1 MAAMRILLMIATV
14 LFSGPIWADL
24 RDYVEKPDAAF
35 AWRVLES
42 QHDGAGAAEVVGGRH
57 TATRAHAG
65 ESLRIA
71 LTSQTWRGGD
81 WNHTLYVTL
90 PPEHDGSLALL
101 FVGGGPIDGDA
112 AALAA
117 RVRAPVAVIDSVP
130 NQPLL
135 GGKREDDLIAETFM
149 RFLTTG
155 EGDWPLLLPMVKSV
169 TRAMDALQAFGRTR
183 GMELSGFVVTGASK
197 RGWTTWLTAAVDPRV
212 RGLAP
217 RVIDMLNIPAQMPH
231 QLRSWGTYSEM
242 LAPYT
247 KPGLPSLIEHPQGRQ
262 LVSLVDPYAY
272 RERIEQPKLIML
284 GTNDRYWA
292 LDALN
297 QYWEGLRGEKNVLYV
312 PNAGHG
318 LRDESL
324 WQSSLACFFRAVSAG
339 RELPTPSMTAVAR
352 EGTLQVQAQSSAPA
366 EAATLWHARAGTR
379 DFREAT
385 WTGTPMR
392 RDGAM
397 WRAQLALDAA
407 TFTASTVTLTYAR
420 DGEQCPLS
428 TPVEI
433 RAPAP

>member
-14 LFSGPIWADL
+14 LFSGPLWADL
-24 RDYVEKPDAAF
+24 RSYVEKPDAAF
-35 AWRVLES
+35 AWRVVES
-42 QHDGAGAAEVVGGRH
+42 QRD
-57 TATRAHAG
+57 G
-65 ESLRIA
+65 ESLLDEPGRDTGTRTNAGGESVRIA

-81 WNHTLYVTL
+81 WTHTLYVYL
-90 PPEHDGSLALL
+90 PPARDGSLALL
-101 FVGGGPIDGDA
+101 FVGSGPVDGEA

-117 RVRAPVAVIDSVP
+117 RVRAPVAVVDSVP

-183 GMELSGFVVTGASK
+183 GVELSGFVVTGSSK
-197 RGWTTWLTAAVDPRV
+197 RGWTTWLTAAVDARV

-262 LVSLVDPYAY
+262 LVALVDPYAY
-272 RERIEQPKLIML
+272 REQIAQPKLILL

-292 LDALN
+292 LDALS
-297 QYWEGLRGEKNVLYV
+297 QYWDGLRGAKNVLYV

-318 LRDESL
+318 LRDEAL
-324 WQSSLACFFRAVSAG
+324 WQTSLVCFFHAVSAG
-339 RELPTPSMTAVAR
+339 RELPTPNMSAVAR
-352 EGTLQVQAQSSAPA
+352 DGMLRVLAQSSAPA
-366 EAATLWHARAGTR
+366 DAATLWHAQAPTR

-385 WTGTPMR
+385 WRSAPMQGEGAAWR
-392 RDGAM
+392 TELPLDGA
-397 WRAQLALDAA
+397 AYTA
-407 TFTASTVTLTYAR
+407 TYVTLRYAH
-420 DGEQCPLS
+420 DGEPCSLS

-433 RAPAP
+433 HAPAP

>member
-1 MAAMRILLMIATV
+1 MAAMRNLLMIATV

-24 RDYVEKPDAAF
+24 RDYVERPDAAY
-35 AWRVLES
+35 AWHVVES
-42 QHDGAGAAEVVGGRH
+42 QRDGDAARDA
-57 TATRAHAG
+57 ATRSRADG
-65 ESLRIA
+65 ESVRIA

-81 WNHTLYVTL
+81 WTHTVHLTVPREREGT
-90 PPEHDGSLALL
+90 LALL
-101 FVGGGPIDGDA
+101 FVGSGPVDAEA

-169 TRAMDALQAFGRTR
+169 TRAMDALQAFARTR
-183 GMELSGFVVTGASK
+183 ELALSGFVVTGGSK

-212 RGLAP
+212 RALAP

-231 QLRSWGTYSEM
+231 QLRSWGSYSEM

-247 KPGLPSLIEHPQGRQ
+247 KPGLPSLIEHPQGRR
-262 LVSLVDPYAY
+262 LVALVDPYAY
-272 RERIEQPKLIML
+272 REGIVQPKLILL
-284 GTNDRYWA
+284 GANDRYWA

-297 QYWEGLRGEKNVLYV
+297 QYWDGLRGAKNVLYV

-318 LRDESL
+318 LKDEAL
-324 WQSSLACFFRAVSAG
+324 WQSSLVCFFRAVVGG
-339 RELPTPSMTAVAR
+339 RELPTPRMTTSVR
-352 EGTLQVQAQSSAPA
+352 DGQLQVQAQSSESASD
-366 EAATLWHARAGTR
+366 ATLWHAQAPTR
-379 DFREAT
+379 DFREAA
-385 WTGTPMR
+385 WQGVPMQAEG
-392 RDGAM
+392 DA
-397 WRAQLALDAA
+397 WRTTLALEPAA
-407 TFTASTVTLTYAR
+407 FNASFVTLRYAR
-420 DGEQCPLS
+420 DGERCSLS

-433 RAPAP
+433 RAPGN